1 MTSSKCVINSTY
13 CVYLNELQV
22 GHIETKKSALS

>member
-1 MTSSKCVINSTY
+1 MTRSKCVNSTTY

-22 GHIETKKSALS
+22 GHIETKKSALL